1 MAFDMY
7 LGDRREKV
15 EDHEEYIF
23 TMAAAEPSRFPHL
36 NSIWARFYSSFDI
49 DSEQANAL
57 VHELL
62 ELHETNAA
70 GGSKSFPLLVLRL
83 TQFFSAA
90 VRASAQVK
98 CHGD

>member
-15 EDHEEYIF
+15 DDHEEYIF
-23 TMAAAEPSRFPHL
+23 TMAAVEPTKYPQL
-36 NSIWARFYSSFDI
+36 NSIWSRFYSSFVI
-49 DSEQANAL
+49 DCEEANAL

-62 ELHETNAA
+62 QLHEANASGA
-70 GGSKSFPLLVLRL
+70 NKSLALLVLRL

-90 VRASAQVK
+90 ARSGGEIK
-98 CHGD
+98 CDGD

>member
-23 TMAAAEPSRFPHL
+23 TMAAAEPVKFPHL
-36 NSIWARFYSSFDI
+36 NSIWAQFYSSFDV

-62 ELHETNAA
+62 ELHETNAT
-70 GGSKSFPLLVLRL
+70 GSGKAFPVVVLRL
-83 TQFFSAA
+83 AEFFSAA
-90 VRASAQVK
+90 VRAKAKVK